1 MKTGTNSAIAV
12 LLAAFVAVCAFPQAP
27 APAQNFEAVAPPE
40 LRLESPE
47 LDKTAAPNEPEKQ
60 PNAPSA
66 ADTAGMTANPTV
78 SNDLLQAIGQA
89 MDTGTAT
96 GGAEQQPPA
105 GTDAT
110 QAPSTGTSLMKSVAA
125 LCFVL
130 ALILAIYYVL
140 NRYGKKSPLFAG
152 TSLGTILGRVYLSPK
167 AELHFVRVKDR
178 VLVVGVTANEI
189 SRVAEFDAAMF
200 EESQPAEVPA
210 HVDLPPPQIST
221 FAKELRAISAPE
233 PTQLAVSDEIASL
246 RAELDKARQ
255 YFRET
260 SGESGA
266 L

>member
-12 LLAAFVAVCAFPQAP
+12 LLAAFVAVCAFAQAP
-27 APAQNFEAVAPPE
+27 APVQNFEAVPPPA

-47 LDKTAAPNEPEKQ
+47 LDKTAVKEPQETK
-60 PNAPSA
+60 
-66 ADTAGMTANPTV
+66 GPTV
-78 SNDLLQAIGQA
+78 ADVAGTSANGPITKEQFQAIQQEVAAGSETTTLESA
-89 MDTGTAT
+89 D
-96 GGAEQQPPA
+96 EQPA
-105 GTDAT
+105 NTNAAQT
-110 QAPSTGTSLMKSVAA
+110 PNTGTSLMKSVAA

-130 ALILAIYYVL
+130 FLILALYYLL

-178 VLVVGVTANEI
+178 VLVVGVTANEV

-233 PTQLAVSDEIASL
+233 ATQLAVSDEIASL

>member
-1 MKTGTNSAIAV
+1 MKTGTNSAIAIV
-12 LLAAFVAVCAFPQAP
+12 LVAATAVFAVAQEP
-27 APAQNFEAVAPPE
+27 APAQNFEAVAPPQ
-40 LRLESPE
+40 LRLEPAE
-47 LDKTAAPNEPEKQ
+47 LDKTSTPEEPPKAQTDAPPAVT
-60 PNAPSA
+60 P
-66 ADTAGMTANPTV
+66 ADSPVT
-78 SNDLLQAIGQA
+78 SEQLQAIGQEMA
-89 MDTGTAT
+89 VGDEASAATDSERQPASANTA
-96 GGAEQQPPA
+96 
-105 GTDAT
+105 
-110 QAPSTGTSLMKSVAA
+110 QAPSTGTSLIKSVAA

-130 ALILAIYYVL
+130 ALILAIYYLL

-152 TSLGTILGRVYLSPK
+152 TSLGSILGRIYLSPK

-200 EESQPAEVPA
+200 EEMQPAEIPA
-210 HVDLPPPQIST
+210 HVDLPPPEIST
-221 FAKELRAISAPE
+221 FAKELRSQTSPE
-233 PTQLAVSDEIASL
+233 PTPRAVSDEIASL

>member
-1 MKTGTNSAIAV
+1 MKTGTNSAIAIV
-12 LLAAFVAVCAFPQAP
+12 LVAATAVFAVAQEPV
-27 APAQNFEAVAPPE
+27 PAQNFEAVAPPQ
-40 LRLESPE
+40 LLLEPAE
-47 LDKTAAPNEPEKQ
+47 LDKTSTPDEPPKAQTDAPPAATP
-60 PNAPSA
+60 
-66 ADTAGMTANPTV
+66 V
-78 SNDLLQAIGQA
+78 SSEQLQAIGQEMTVGDEA
-89 MDTGTAT
+89 SAAT
-96 GGAEQQPPA
+96 DSKQQPA
-105 GTDAT
+105 SANDA
-110 QAPSTGTSLMKSVAA
+110 QAPSTVTSLIKSVAA

-130 ALILAIYYVL
+130 ALILAIYYLL

-152 TSLGTILGRVYLSPK
+152 TSLGTILGRIYLSPK

-200 EESQPAEVPA
+200 EETQPAEIPA
-210 HVDLPPPQIST
+210 HVDLPPPEIST
-221 FAKELRAISAPE
+221 FAKELRSQTSPE
-233 PTQLAVSDEIASL
+233 PTPLVVSDEIASL

>member
-1 MKTGTNSAIAV
+1 
-12 LLAAFVAVCAFPQAP
+12 
-27 APAQNFEAVAPPE
+27 
-40 LRLESPE
+40 
-47 LDKTAAPNEPEKQ
+47 
-60 PNAPSA
+60 
-66 ADTAGMTANPTV
+66 MTANPIVT
-78 SNDLLQAIGQA
+78 NDQLQAIGQA
-89 MDTGTAT
+89 MDTGSEP
-96 GGAEQQPPA
+96 GAVEEQQPA
-105 GTDAT
+105 STEVRQT
-110 QAPSTGTSLMKSVAA
+110 PSTGTSLIKSVAA

-130 ALILAIYYVL
+130 ALILTIYYLV

-167 AELHFVRVKDR
+167 AELHFIRVKNR

-200 EESQPAEVPA
+200 EESQPAEIPA
-210 HVDLPPPQIST
+210 HVDLPPPEIST
-221 FAKELRAISAPE
+221 FARELRAQSAPE